1 MKTPNYDFNKDLPI
15 AKATEDQI
23 SKFLEESQGFK
34 FIATIDD
41 LIKQDPGQYSRKD
54 FDLLMEKN
62 EKRIKIEVKEDFT
75 CERTGNVGVEFACRG
90 KPSGIETTRSDYYL
104 YKVHMPNKKI
114 GVYVTPT
121 KHLREMI
128 DREMYFRIVNGG
140 DVGSNSMNYLFKLD
154 VVKQN
159 FKFLGFVPK

>member
-62 EKRIKIEVKEDFT
+62 EKRIKIERRF
-75 CERTGNVGVEFACRG
+75 
-90 KPSGIETTRSDYYL
+90 YL
-104 YKVHMPNKKI
+104 
-114 GVYVTPT
+114 
-121 KHLREMI
+121 
-128 DREMYFRIVNGG
+128 
-140 DVGSNSMNYLFKLD
+140 
-154 VVKQN
+154 
-159 FKFLGFVPK
+159 